1 MNHVVIPFND
11 VEPVFF
17 FYIYNIFFCIIINR
31 KYDRI
36 NKNIRNLY
44 VKVKYNVN

>member
-11 VEPVFF
+11 IEPVFF
-17 FYIYNIFFCIIINR
+17 FYSIFFCIIISR

-36 NKNIRNLY
+36 NEILAICMLK
-44 VKVKYNVN
+44 